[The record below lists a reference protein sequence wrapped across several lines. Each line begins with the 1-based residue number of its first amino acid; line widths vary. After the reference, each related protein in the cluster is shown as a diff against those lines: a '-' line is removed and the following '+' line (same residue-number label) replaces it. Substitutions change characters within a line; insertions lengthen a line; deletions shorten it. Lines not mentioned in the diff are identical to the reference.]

1 LLRRDQDLSPLP
13 AIRGRAVFACNGW
26 PEHLRLLARRE
37 NFSREITRGLHD
49 QDAIE
54 TDKPPTRMERAV
66 GRRSASLG
74 FGVGGR

>member
-1 LLRRDQDLSPLP
+1 MGRIRLQRMARAFTP
-13 AIRGRAVFACNGW
+13 ASKA
-26 PEHLRLLARRE
+26 
-37 NFSREITRGLHD
+37 REIFPGDNRGLQD

-54 TDKPPTRMERAV
+54 TGKPPTRMERAV

>member
-1 LLRRDQDLSPLP
+1 MARAFTP
-13 AIRGRAVFACNGW
+13 ASK
-26 PEHLRLLARRE
+26 ARE
-37 NFSREITRGLHD
+37 FFPGDNRGLQD

-54 TDKPPTRMERAV
+54 TGKPPARMERAV